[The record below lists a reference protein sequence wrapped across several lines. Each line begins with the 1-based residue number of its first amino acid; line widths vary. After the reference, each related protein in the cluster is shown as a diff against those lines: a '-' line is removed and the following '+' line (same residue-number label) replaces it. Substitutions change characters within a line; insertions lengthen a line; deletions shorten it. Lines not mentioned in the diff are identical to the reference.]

1 MPGEPLL
8 FTRNETGVQE
18 NSMKYQWVTEG
29 PNCDV
34 CNLMRGRVYALIVWW
49 DTVMPGFH
57 PNCDCWLEPVSDDI
71 PESSLDL
78 FGVEPWIDRLN
89 FNTYTR
95 WWIKRLMPWDI
106 TEVTALNEAHQETGD
121 WKDAFAR
128 LKSIT
133 NPRSLFSSPRLTVFN
148 TQYPFPQFQSWPD
161 GFFTSRFE
169 NVPYPY
175 AWLPWE
181 RYR

>member
-1 MPGEPLL
+1 MTGEPLP
-8 FTRNETGVQE
+8 FTRTESSVRE
-18 NSMKYQWVTEG
+18 NKTKYRWVTEG

-49 DTVMPGFH
+49 DTVVPGLH
-57 PNCDCWLEPVSDDI
+57 PNCDCRLEPVPDDT
-71 PESSLDL
+71 PESSLDF

-106 TEVTALNEAHQETGD
+106 TEVQALTEAYQQTGN
-121 WKDAFAR
+121 WKDAFE
-128 LKSIT
+128 KVKQIT
-133 NPRSLFSSPRLTVFN
+133 NPKSVFSNPRLTIYN
-148 TQYPFPQFQSWPD
+148 TQHPLSHLFSWPD
-161 GFFTSRFE
+161 GFFTTWFDNCPIPS
-169 NVPYPY
+169 

>member
-8 FTRNETGVQE
+8 FTRDETGVQE
-18 NSMKYQWVTEG
+18 NSTKYQWVTEG
-29 PNCDV
+29 PNCNV

-49 DTVMPGFH
+49 DTVVPGFH
-57 PNCDCWLEPVSDDI
+57 PNCDCRLESVPDDT

-89 FNTYTR
+89 VNTYTR

-106 TEVTALNEAHQETGD
+106 TEVTALTKAYQETGN
-121 WKDAFAR
+121 WKDAFAK

-133 NPRSLFSSPRLTVFN
+133 NPKSLFSNPRLTIFN
-148 TQYPFPQFQSWPD
+148 TQYPFPQFQSWSD

-169 NVPYPY
+169 NVPVPY
-175 AWLPWE
+175 SWLPWE